1 MMKWKLKQ
9 IEGDER
15 DGKVRLKQYS
25 LPLEDKGIES
35 IPLKSG
41 EGLWLRSGHS
51 SGSLCQ
57 KNPKSADFSTYARE
71 K

>member
-35 IPLKSG
+35 FEI
-41 EGLWLRSGHS
+41 R
-51 SGSLCQ
+51 
-57 KNPKSADFSTYARE
+57 
-71 K
+71 